1 MFTFCICKTYASNC
15 KLVINF
21 YVIFSTAQV
30 AYRYHLA
37 VGPVDGRLYISDPEK
52 HQILR
57 VKQSE
62 DSFDVK
68 DNLEVVVGSGEK
80 CLPGDKFSCGDGRL
94 AKLARLAYP
103 KGNQKEKK
111 CCFLSLILNLT

>member
-1 MFTFCICKTYASNC
+1 MDKKY
-15 KLVINF
+15 KLF
-21 YVIFSTAQV
+21 YIHSTAQV

-57 VKQSE
+57 MKLPEEST
-62 DSFDVK
+62 DIK

-94 AKLARLAYP
+94 AHLARLAYP
-103 KGNQKEKK
+103 KGNKK
-111 CCFLSLILNLT
+111 K

>member
-1 MFTFCICKTYASNC
+1 MFYSYYYFKF
-15 KLVINF
+15 NF
-21 YVIFSTAQV
+21 DKQALIIIFYEMFSTAQV

-57 VKQSE
+57 VKLPE
-62 DSFDVK
+62 ETIDVK

-103 KGNQKEKK
+103 KGKLQNIIVKTIML
-111 CCFLSLILNLT
+111 F